1 MNNSIAVRRTYKD
14 IKVLENDNLEEFGIY
29 YKINENNLFKVKC
42 MIIGPENTPYEY
54 GFYFFDI
61 LIPNEYPFK
70 PPKVIFQNRAHFR

>member
-29 YKINENNLFKVKC
+29 YKINENNLFWVKC

-54 GFYFFDI
+54 GYYFF
-61 LIPNEYPFK
+61 K
-70 PPKVIFQNRAHFR
+70 